1 MVSSVLGATSTGEGL
16 GEVTVRPLR
25 PPQRA
30 RLLEKWI
37 RVAEECCL
45 LRNFSSMYAVVSA
58 LQSSPI
64 HRLRAA
70 WGEATRWGG
79 WGPGG
84 ESGLG
89 GGS

>member
-1 MVSSVLGATSTGEGL
+1 M
-16 GEVTVRPLR
+16 RPLR

-37 RVAEECCL
+37 RVAEVSEVGPAGWLGALGEWQGLDCVPRSSQECRL
-45 LRNFSSMYAVVSA
+45 LRNFSSVYAVVSA

-70 WGEATRWGG
+70 WGETAR
-79 WGPGG
+79 
-84 ESGLG
+84 
-89 GGS
+89 

>member
-1 MVSSVLGATSTGEGL
+1 M
-16 GEVTVRPLR
+16 RPLR

-37 RVAEECCL
+37 RVAEVRESRPAGWGLFVSGVVRDPRALTVLRSSQECRL
-45 LRNFSSMYAVVSA
+45 LRNFSSVYAVVSA

-70 WGEATRWGG
+70 WGETTR
-79 WGPGG
+79 
-84 ESGLG
+84 
-89 GGS
+89 